1 MQELDEIKNAVLSMK
16 EKYPDKKLYITVS
29 PDINTKL
36 IEFLK
41 WEDYSLKLTGLF
53 NEEYRVSPF
62 MDGVNFIVSLFDYSQ
77 MLGQWNT
84 FNDVQYW
91 IKELYDSFISYTNN
105 TQDDWTRNS

>member
-1 MQELDEIKNAVLSMK
+1 MQELDEIKGAILSMK

-29 PDINTKL
+29 KELNDAIVN
-36 IEFLK
+36 FLK
-41 WEDYSLKLTGLF
+41 WEDYSLRLTGLF

-77 MLGQWNT
+77 MLWQWNT

-91 IKELYDSFISYTNN
+91 IKELYDNFISYKNTDTNDWTNN
-105 TQDDWTRNS
+105 S

>member
-41 WEDYSLKLTGLF
+41 
-53 NEEYRVSPF
+53 
-62 MDGVNFIVSLFDYSQ
+62 
-77 MLGQWNT
+77 
-84 FNDVQYW
+84 
-91 IKELYDSFISYTNN
+91 
-105 TQDDWTRNS
+105 

>member
-1 MQELDEIKNAVLSMK
+1 MQELDEIKNAVQTMK

-29 PDINTKL
+29 KELN
-36 IEFLK
+36 EAVVNFLK
-41 WEDYSLKLTGLF
+41 WEDYDLRITGLF

-91 IKELYDSFISYTNN
+91 IKELMDVYISYRDASA
-105 TQDDWTRNS
+105 QHE

>member
-1 MQELDEIKNAVLSMK
+1 MQELDEIKNAVLTMK
-16 EKYPDKKLYITVS
+16 EKYPDKKLYITV
-29 PDINTKL
+29 DKALNEAIVN
-36 IEFLK
+36 FLK

-91 IKELYDSFISYTNN
+91 VKELYDSFISYKNN
-105 TQDDWTRNS
+105 NDWEQWNN

>member
-1 MQELDEIKNAVLSMK
+1 MQELEEIKSAVLTMK

-29 PDINTKL
+29 KDLNEAIVN
-36 IEFLK
+36 FLK
-41 WEDYSLKLTGLF
+41 WEDYNLKLTWLF

-84 FNDVQYW
+84 FNDVQYG
-91 IKELYDSFISYTNN
+91 IKELMDVCISYRDT
-105 TQDDWTRNS
+105 TAQHE

>member
-1 MQELDEIKNAVLSMK
+1 MK

-41 WEDYSLKLTGLF
+41 WEDYELRLTGLF

-84 FNDVQYW
+84 FNDEQYW
-91 IKELYDSFISYTNN
+91 IKELYDSCISYRDTAA
-105 TQDDWTRNS
+105 QHE